1 MKWRVAAL
9 AKWILS
15 AFIALLVLSLF
26 GFYRWPQSSAV
37 AKQQITVDVQMGF
50 YDLMSRRKE
59 IYGSH
64 MEMVNHTILTTITSP
79 DDPRFILKGK
89 FTQTYVYR
97 GRHWFSWSPI
107 YYSTASK
114 GLMIDGMV
122 DLMMNRD
129 IWMQPLKLDG
139 QPLVVG
145 QNGII
150 FLYPPN

>member
-1 MKWRVAAL
+1 M

-15 AFIALLVLSLF
+15 ALIALLVLSLF
-26 GFYRWPQSSAV
+26 GFYRWPQSSDG

-59 IYGSH
+59 TYDTH

-89 FTQTYVYR
+89 FTQTNVHQ
-97 GRHWFSWSPI
+97 GRQWFSWSPI
-107 YYSTASK
+107 YYSTANK

>member
-1 MKWRVAAL
+1 M

-15 AFIALLVLSLF
+15 ALIALLVLSLF
-26 GFYRWPQSSAV
+26 GFYRWPQSSDG

-59 IYGSH
+59 TYDTH
-64 MEMVNHTILTTITSP
+64 MVIVNKTILTTITSP

-89 FTQTYVYR
+89 FTQTSTHQR
-97 GRHWFSWSPI
+97 RQWFSWSPI
-107 YYSTASK
+107 YYSAVNK

-122 DLMMNRD
+122 DLMMNMD
-129 IWMQPLKLDG
+129 IWMQPLQLNG

-145 QNGII
+145 QSGII
-150 FLYPPN
+150 FLYPPR

>member
-1 MKWRVAAL
+1 M

-15 AFIALLVLSLF
+15 TLIALLVLSLF
-26 GFYRWPQSSAV
+26 GFYRWPQSAAA

-50 YDLMSRRKE
+50 YDLMSWRKE
-59 IYGSH
+59 TYYSH
-64 MEMVNHTILTTITSP
+64 MEKVNHTILTTITSP

-89 FTQTYVYR
+89 FTQTDVR
-97 GRHWFSWSPI
+97 QGRHWFSWSPI
-107 YYSTASK
+107 YYSTAKK

-122 DLMMNRD
+122 DLMMNRN

-139 QPLVVG
+139 QPLIVG